1 MSPSFDLAQGI
12 RKKAVRPE
20 ALEGTNGSLSL
31 RLRLRPSLRPRRAY
45 GPEGGASAPEGEPLA
60 WRGQALS
67 NHERTYDTVDTVSKG
82 EGILYENILQ
92 NRRLLY

>member
-1 MSPSFDLAQGI
+1 MVSPSFDLAQGI

-31 RLRLRPSLRPRRAY
+31 LLRLRPSLRPRRAY

-60 WRGQALS
+60 RRGQALS
-67 NHERTYDTVDTVSKG
+67 NHERTYDTVSKG
-82 EGILYENILQ
+82 KGILYENILQ

>member
-1 MSPSFDLAQGI
+1 MSPSFDLTQGI

-31 RLRLRPSLRPRRAY
+31 RLRLRPR
-45 GPEGGASAPEGEPLA
+45 GASAPEGEPLA
-60 WRGQALS
+60 RRGQALS
-67 NHERTYDTVDTVSKG
+67 DHERTYDTVSKG